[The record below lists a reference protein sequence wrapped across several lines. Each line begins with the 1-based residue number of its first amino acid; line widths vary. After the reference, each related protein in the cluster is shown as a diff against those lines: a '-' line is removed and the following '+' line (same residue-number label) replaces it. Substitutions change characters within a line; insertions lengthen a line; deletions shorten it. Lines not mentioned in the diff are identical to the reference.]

1 MKKLLFLGACLV
13 VLSSQPVMAQTGG
26 PDIVIV
32 RLAEGAGTIHAVI
45 TRGEGKSEE
54 IEFPNG
60 SKNKGLIAS
69 SEGYYKMINKL
80 YQEGYV
86 LKSTFSS
93 SNINAENMT
102 LLFVKGQ

>member
-1 MKKLLFLGACLV
+1 MALA
-13 VLSSQPVMAQTGG
+13 SQPVKAQTGG

-54 IEFPNG
+54 VEFQNG
-60 SKNKGLIAS
+60 GGKRLVAS
-69 SEGYYKMINKL
+69 SEGYYKLINKL
-80 YQEGYV
+80 YQEGYT
-86 LKSTFSS
+86 LKNSFSS
-93 SNINAENMT
+93 ASMNAEQMT

>member
-1 MKKLLFLGACLV
+1 
-13 VLSSQPVMAQTGG
+13 MAQAGG
-26 PDIVIV
+26 PDIIV
-32 RLAEGAGTIHAVI
+32 VRVREGDLTIHVVI

-60 SKNKGLIAS
+60 SRDKRLIAS
-69 SEGYYKMINKL
+69 SEGYYKTINKL

-93 SNINAENMT
+93 SNVNAENMT